1 VLPTGTKAS
10 SEPQKLEEFG
20 GLFCANTTESIF
32 GKPEKLR
39 IIPWQ
44 DRKTDSLNI

>member
-1 VLPTGTKAS
+1 VLQAGTKAS
-10 SEPQKLEEFG
+10 CEPQKLEEFG

-32 GKPEKLR
+32 DKPEKLR

-44 DRKTDSLNI
+44 KRETDSINI